1 MSLGS
6 LTTVFAPDPSSCLD
20 PDTFWVEER
29 GQDDHFPVQGGP
41 PFLQRPGCYPRDFI
55 PVSTSYYS
63 PGICP
68 SAYTVACSSTL
79 IDQGQ
84 EVTAHVC
91 CPE

>member
-6 LTTVFAPDPSSCLD
+6 LTTAFSPEATSCLD
-20 PDTFWVEER
+20 ADTFWMEQR
-29 GQDDHFPVQGGP
+29 GGDDAFNIQGGL
-41 PFLQRPGCYPRDFI
+41 PFLQRPECYPKGFI

-68 SAYTVACSSTL
+68 SAYTVACSSTMVEHGRE
-79 IDQGQ
+79 I
-84 EVTAHVC
+84 TSHVC